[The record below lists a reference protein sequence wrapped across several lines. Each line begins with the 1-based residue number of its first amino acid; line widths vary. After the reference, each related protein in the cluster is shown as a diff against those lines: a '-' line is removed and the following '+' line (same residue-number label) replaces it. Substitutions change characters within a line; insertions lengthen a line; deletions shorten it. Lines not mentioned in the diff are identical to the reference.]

1 MDSLPREVEHE
12 KKNQKVQKKK
22 NIRRED
28 LFLMKHFDKLLSR
41 TARASLAVPP
51 SPSRRFFPFFT
62 PRPSSRSPKK
72 MLMAFCLG
80 ALIRVSGGMSPECII
95 THPLLQSHNN

>member
-1 MDSLPREVEHE
+1 
-12 KKNQKVQKKK
+12 VQKKK

-51 SPSRRFFPFFT
+51 VRPVGFFLFLH
-62 PRPSSRSPKK
+62 RGRQVEAQKK
-72 MLMAFCLG
+72 C
-80 ALIRVSGGMSPECII
+80 
-95 THPLLQSHNN
+95 

>member
-1 MDSLPREVEHE
+1 VDSLPREVEHE

-51 SPSRRFFPFFT
+51 VRPVGFFLFLH
-62 PRPSSRSPKK
+62 RGRQVEAQKR
-72 MLMAFCLG
+72 C
-80 ALIRVSGGMSPECII
+80 
-95 THPLLQSHNN
+95 